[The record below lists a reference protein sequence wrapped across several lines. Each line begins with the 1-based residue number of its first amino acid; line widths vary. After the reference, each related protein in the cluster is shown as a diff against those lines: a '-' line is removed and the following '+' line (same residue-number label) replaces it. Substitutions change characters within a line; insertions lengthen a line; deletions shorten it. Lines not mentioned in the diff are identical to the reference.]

1 MTNDIATYRSLFPYL
16 DTGCIYMN
24 HAAISPL
31 SKRVVDAIHGY
42 LKQRSETE
50 IENFLTFQRTL
61 VETKEMIGKLI
72 NASSERIALV
82 DNTSNGF
89 NLLANG
95 LKWKTGDRIL
105 LNDMEFPSNV
115 YPFLNLKRHGV
126 EIDFVKNRNGMIL
139 LEDIEQALTPRTRLL
154 SISHV
159 QFLNGFRIDLE
170 GVGDLCKTRG
180 IIFSVDPIQSAGALQ
195 IDVKKASIDFIS
207 CGGHKWL
214 MSPQGSAFIFLT
226 EELQERIQQAYVG
239 WTSVANPWN
248 LLDYNLDLQPSARRY
263 ENGTM
268 NFMGICGMHAALSLL
283 LEIGIET
290 IESRILEL
298 TDFLV
303 AQLSDAHVDPATC
316 IQHEHRSGIVSFKS
330 DKSQAVYDKLLSEK
344 IELAVREGLVR
355 FSPHFYNTEEE
366 IEKAVEIIKGMQ

>member
-16 DTGCIYMN
+16 KTGYIYMN

-31 SKRVVDAIHGY
+31 SRRVVDAIHGY
-42 LKQRSETE
+42 LTQRSETE
-50 IENFLTFQRTL
+50 IENFFTFQKTL

-72 NASSERIALV
+72 NAPKERIAFV

-115 YPFLNLKRHGV
+115 YPFLNLKRRGV
-126 EIDFVKNRNGMIL
+126 KIDFVKNRNGMIL
-139 LEDIEQALTPRTRLL
+139 LEDIEKAITPRTKLL

-170 GVGDLCKTRG
+170 RVGELCKAKG
-180 IIFSVDPIQSAGALQ
+180 IIFSVDPIQSVGALQ
-195 IDVKKASIDFIS
+195 IDVKKAKIDFIS

-248 LLDYNLDLQPSARRY
+248 LLDYKLELQPTARRY

-268 NFMGICGMHAALSLL
+268 NFIGICGMNAALSLL
-283 LEIGIET
+283 LEIGIEN
-290 IESRILEL
+290 IERRISQL
-298 TDFLV
+298 TDFLIT
-303 AQLSDAHVDPATC
+303 QLTDARVDLATC
-316 IQHEHRSGIVSFKS
+316 IQRKHRSGIVSLKS
-330 DKSQAVYDKLLSEK
+330 DRCQAIYDKLLSEK

-366 IEKAVEIIKGMQ
+366 IDKAVEIIKSTQ

>member
-1 MTNDIATYRSLFPYL
+1 
-16 DTGCIYMN
+16 
-24 HAAISPL
+24 
-31 SKRVVDAIHGY
+31 
-42 LKQRSETE
+42 
-50 IENFLTFQRTL
+50 
-61 VETKEMIGKLI
+61 
-72 NASSERIALV
+72 
-82 DNTSNGF
+82 
-89 NLLANG
+89 
-95 LKWKTGDRIL
+95 
-105 LNDMEFPSNV
+105 
-115 YPFLNLKRHGV
+115 LKRHGV
-126 EIDFVKNRNGMIL
+126 EIDFVKNRNGIIL

-159 QFLNGFRIDLE
+159 QFLNGFKIDLE
-170 GVGDLCKTRG
+170 EVGDLCKTKG

-195 IDVKKASIDFIS
+195 IDVKKANVDFIS

-248 LLDYNLDLQPSARRY
+248 LLDYRLELQPTARRY

-283 LEIGIET
+283 LEVGIET
-290 IESRILEL
+290 IEGRILEL

-303 AQLSDAHVDPATC
+303 AQLSDAQVYLATPVH
-316 IQHEHRSGIVSFKS
+316 HEHRSGIVSFKS

-366 IEKAVEIIKGMQ
+366 IDKAVEIIKGMQ